1 MSVPGLG
8 TSVGD
13 HPLRFEQRVAI
24 VTGAGRGLGRIY
36 ALELARRGARVVVCD
51 VGGTEAG
58 DTPWADAVV
67 REITGSGGT
76 AVASHDS
83 VATSAGGEAITRAA
97 LDAFGTVDILIN
109 NAGFMRPGTLEELTD
124 RQIEDVAA
132 VHLLAGFH
140 VTQPAWKVMAAKGYG
155 RVILT
160 SSHSIF
166 GHEGNSNYAAAK
178 AGLLGLGRV
187 LALEGADHG
196 ILVNCV
202 LPSAASRI
210 SADVTN
216 SAVGQSRVAR
226 ATAALNPRRTAE
238 AVAPMITL
246 LASDQC
252 PVSGE
257 AFSCVAGRYARV
269 FLGVTEGWIA
279 PRIEDVTAEVLAAH
293 LDDVRDLRRIDVPDS
308 MAAVFELVAAQLAT
322 TVPRVGD

>member
-1 MSVPGLG
+1 MSVPELG
-8 TSVGD
+8 GSDRDYRLVFD
-13 HPLRFEQRVAI
+13 DQVAI
-24 VTGAGRGLGRIY
+24 VTGAGRGLGRVY

-51 VGGTEAG
+51 VGGTERGEA
-58 DTPWADAVV
+58 PWADTVV
-67 REITGSGGT
+67 HDITRAGGT

-83 VATSAGGEAITRAA
+83 VATAAGGEAIVRTA

-109 NAGFMRPGTLEELTD
+109 NAGFMRPGTLGELTP

-187 LALEGADHG
+187 LALEGAGHG

-202 LPSAASRI
+202 LPSAVSRI
-210 SADVTN
+210 TAGVNN
-216 SAVGQSRVAR
+216 SAAGQSRVAR
-226 ATAALNPRRTAE
+226 ATVALIPRRTAE

-246 LASDQC
+246 LASDKC

-257 AFSCVAGRYARV
+257 AFSCVAGRFARV
-269 FLGVTEGWIA
+269 FFGVTDGWVA
-279 PRIEDVTAEVLAAH
+279 PSVEDLTAEDLAAH
-293 LDDVRDLRRIDVPDS
+293 LDEIRDLRRIDAPDS
-308 MAAVFELVAAQLAT
+308 MAEVFEHVAGLLAGAAA
-322 TVPRVGD
+322 RISG